1 MNDSVHPVSL
11 AKWIQTTLGL
21 PAAAF
26 SSARASFGVNAPDIP
41 SVARVPPAI
50 RMKSRRLRPF
60 PRFVSICASCTGRL
74 VFHEI

>member
-1 MNDSVHPVSL
+1 
-11 AKWIQTTLGL
+11 LGL

-41 SVARVPPAI
+41 SDARVPPAI

-60 PRFVSICASCTGRL
+60 PRFVSICASWTGSL
-74 VFHEI
+74 VIYQI